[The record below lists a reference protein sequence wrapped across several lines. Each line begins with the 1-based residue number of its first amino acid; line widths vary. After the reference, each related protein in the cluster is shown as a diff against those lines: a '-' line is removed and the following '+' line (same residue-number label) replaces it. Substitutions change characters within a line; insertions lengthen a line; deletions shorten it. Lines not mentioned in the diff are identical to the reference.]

1 MLITIYGYGLRAFQ
15 VSLYHGQP
23 REAHALDGLLDI
35 AGPAFPQ
42 EHADALEAVPAK
54 MFRGEDSQDRQ
65 CVCHGQGVY
74 ALEPGDE
81 GLRLPCLGSGL
92 L

>member
-1 MLITIYGYGLRAFQ
+1 MRNGKFDVIQ
-15 VSLYHGQP
+15 VPLHYGQP
-23 REAHALDGLLDI
+23 REAHVVDSVLGLV
-35 AGPAFPQ
+35 GPSFPQ

-81 GLRLPCLGSGL
+81 GLRLSCFGGGL